1 MRLQRLQRK
10 LKKESKSEPGYM
22 MHVRKREEYAY
33 EEIDW
38 YVMCQSYVYLYSCLK
53 STDGQIRQGAA
64 QRQK

>member
-1 MRLQRLQRK
+1 
-10 LKKESKSEPGYM
+10 M

-64 QRQK
+64 KRQK